1 MEEEHKQEIQEE
13 EAQEEAQ
20 EGQEITE
27 DMDLDIIAKAE
38 DAANRIEAGVVKME
52 SMVTRLQKMKIE
64 GIMSG
69 KAVTQIKSQ
78 EESAEE
84 YARKVLANEK

>member
-1 MEEEHKQEIQEE
+1 
-13 EAQEEAQ
+13 
-20 EGQEITE
+20 
-27 DMDLDIIAKAE
+27 
-38 DAANRIEAGVVKME
+38 
-52 SMVTRLQKMKIE
+52 
-64 GIMSG
+64 MSG